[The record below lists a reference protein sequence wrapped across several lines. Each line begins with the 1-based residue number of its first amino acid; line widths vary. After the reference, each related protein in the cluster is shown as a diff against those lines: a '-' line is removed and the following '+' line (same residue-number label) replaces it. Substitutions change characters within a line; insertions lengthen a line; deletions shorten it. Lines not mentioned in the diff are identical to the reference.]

1 MYPNS
6 TCSAGGP
13 TSLFEVAFDPVVC
26 VTVFVTVFVLPQ
38 PLTRST
44 NAIATARLIRAQ
56 VWCTTDLWASE
67 RPNTPFRA
75 IAPDAPLNENAG
87 HVGSRTP
94 RRSHDRPACRHC
106 SDRLHVYRRHRRT
119 STAQGCDGPVR
130 TRAPGGD
137 GRDRNVDH
145 AFMARVDRRRR
156 RQGIQRLSLV
166 DEGRHDDG
174 AAVHV
179 RRAHVRDVVHVGRRG
194 VRCGGETLPPRGAPP
209 PPPPPPPHAA

>member
-87 HVGSRTP
+87 HVGAAP
-94 RRSHDRPACRHC
+94 RAGHTIVLLAVIAAIVFTCTDATAARRPRKDATAP
-106 SDRLHVYRRHRRT
+106 SAPARLAAT
-119 STAQGCDGPVR
+119 
-130 TRAPGGD
+130 
-137 GRDRNVDH
+137 
-145 AFMARVDRRRR
+145 
-156 RQGIQRLSLV
+156 
-166 DEGRHDDG
+166 G
-174 AAVHV
+174 A
-179 RRAHVRDVVHVGRRG
+179 
-194 VRCGGETLPPRGAPP
+194 T
-209 PPPPPPPHAA
+209 